1 MNKQRSA
8 PDEVEA
14 HPTEVIDLN
23 ERNWLPRHCSGDPLA
38 FEQLLRSYSKLVY
51 TFLYRYGIE
60 AQHRDDLFQ
69 DIFLKIHQSAQSYR
83 PSAPLRPWLVSIVLN
98 TVRNFRRD
106 RGRRTHFMTQLKVIT
121 GTASSD
127 ATDTAQPD
135 SKRYVPGLDE
145 QMEQQ
150 STVSWLQRRISTL
163 PGRQREVLVLATF
176 KGLSMKEIALILKLP
191 ENTVK
196 THLRRARL
204 ALAEDL
210 ASRDAP
216 AASMEG
222 NSL

>member
-1 MNKQRSA
+1 MPQ
-8 PDEVEA
+8 
-14 HPTEVIDLN
+14 
-23 ERNWLPRHCSGDPLA
+23 
-38 FEQLLRSYSKLVY
+38 
-51 TFLYRYGIE
+51 
-60 AQHRDDLFQ
+60 
-69 DIFLKIHQSAQSYR
+69 
-83 PSAPLRPWLVSIVLN
+83 
-98 TVRNFRRD
+98 
-106 RGRRTHFMTQLKVIT
+106 
-121 GTASSD
+121 
-127 ATDTAQPD
+127 QPN

-150 STVSWLQRRISTL
+150 SNVSWLQHRISAL
-163 PGRQREVLVLATF
+163 PERQREVLVLATL

-210 ASRDAP
+210 AKREAP